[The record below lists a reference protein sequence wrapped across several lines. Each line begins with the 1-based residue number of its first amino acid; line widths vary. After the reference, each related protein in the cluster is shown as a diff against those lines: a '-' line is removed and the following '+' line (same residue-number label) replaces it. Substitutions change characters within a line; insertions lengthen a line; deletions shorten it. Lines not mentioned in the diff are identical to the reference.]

1 VIGKAMDE
9 EEKSCRLGC
18 RLGIKIEL
26 VGELMTIFGGRKDM
40 QAKLWYILCGHL
52 GVYANPLLL

>member
-1 VIGKAMDE
+1 MDE

-40 QAKLWYILCGHL
+40 QARLWYILCGHL